1 MNAWELMV
9 QWEEEKKKMLKNIFL
24 FMCPVIIKFPCLR
37 SSLSSYSSAAAV
49 ALPVEE
55 EEAF

>member
-1 MNAWELMV
+1 MRGG
-9 QWEEEKKKMLKNIFL
+9 EEEDVV